1 MSDYP
6 TTLNNNHMKNKKKEI
21 VELIEYLVLYVG
33 VVSMVGL
40 IIYNLLIH

>member
-1 MSDYP
+1 
-6 TTLNNNHMKNKKKEI
+6 MKNKKKVI

>member
-1 MSDYP
+1 
-6 TTLNNNHMKNKKKEI
+6 
-21 VELIEYLVLYVG
+21 LIEYLVLYVG